1 MFCLR
6 KLIFLEGDPKHICNI
21 FVLGRKGPAS
31 GLGRAMLFVPEFIL
45 PALWWAQSGWKA
57 RAEARS
63 GHAWG
68 ETSASLQ
75 LVGSTATSSAW
86 GPVPTLVSTPP
97 PSSSGW
103 VPFPSELQNQTSKGI
118 CSFPPLGLCA
128 SCAPTRL
135 QALSSPPRPFPFLT
149 GNWGACAAADIHAH
163 QAYTQELVLSC
174 YHGGTFLI
182 LWVGRT

>member
-1 MFCLR
+1 MPGVGQSHCLLVHHRYPVLNQEPGIRGGGWKTMFCLR

-31 GLGRAMLFVPEFIL
+31 GLRRAMLFVPEFIL

-86 GPVPTLVSTPP
+86 GPAPTLVSTPP
-97 PSSSGW
+97 P
-103 VPFPSELQNQTSKGI
+103 VPPAGCHSPPSYKTRQAKASALSHPWAFVQAVPPLV
-118 CSFPPLGLCA
+118 CRLFPPL
-128 SCAPTRL
+128 PDP
-135 QALSSPPRPFPFLT
+135 SP
-149 GNWGACAAADIHAH
+149 
-163 QAYTQELVLSC
+163 S
-174 YHGGTFLI
+174 
-182 LWVGRT
+182 